1 MILFPLIGLAAG
13 LAIGRRSAFAVTL
26 VAAIAGFALVAAL
39 TDQIDGWYDP
49 FVWIDTLVA
58 LLTTGLGIL
67 LRFLW
72 QARDVHERPVAQP

>member
-26 VAAIAGFALVAAL
+26 VAAIAGFSLVAAL
-39 TDQIDGWYDP
+39 TDEIDGWYAP
-49 FVWIDTLVA
+49 FVWIDALVA

-72 QARDVHERPVAQP
+72 QTRTAPERPVAQP

>member
-1 MILFPLIGLAAG
+1 MILFPLLGLAAG

-26 VAAIAGFALVAAL
+26 VAAIVGFSLVAGL
-39 TDQIDGWYDP
+39 TDEVDGWYAP
-49 FVWIDTLVA
+49 FVWIDVLVA

-72 QARDVHERPVAQP
+72 QTRAAAERPVAQP